1 MAEPW
6 LESGS
11 SEDTCPVAGSPA
23 LSGQKVP
30 VVCWVV
36 GFRNG
41 LKVMILSSDLCE
53 KVLAQLLPFVSV
65 QRCVSWVP
73 FLPSFSFCRHLVEL
87 EGG

>member
-11 SEDTCPVAGSPA
+11 SEDACPVAGSPA
-23 LSGQKVP
+23 LSGQQVP
-30 VVCWVV
+30 VVSWVV

-41 LKVMILSSDLCE
+41 LKVRILSSDLCE
-53 KVLAQLLPFVSV
+53 KVLPQLLPFVSV
-65 QRCVSWVP
+65 QRRVSWVP
-73 FLPSFSFCRHLVEL
+73 FLPSLSLFRLPVEL